1 MPSAPACAIPRNE
14 GAMITSQR
22 CVLDT
27 PLTPLRFSGGENISS
42 VELEQALLSHP
53 AVAEVAVIG
62 VPDQRWGE
70 RPKAYV
76 VLRAEKVATE
86 DELIAHVKV
95 KIAGYKAPKM
105 VAFVDAL
112 PRSATGKVLKQQLR
126 DLEWA
131 GRATRIHG

>member
-1 MPSAPACAIPRNE
+1 
-14 GAMITSQR
+14 
-22 CVLDT
+22 
-27 PLTPLRFSGGENISS
+27 
-42 VELEQALLSHP
+42 
-53 AVAEVAVIG
+53 VIG

-76 VLRAEKVATE
+76 VLRAERVATE

-112 PRSATGKVLKQQLR
+112 PRSATGKISKKQLR
-126 DLEWA
+126 DIEWA
-131 GRATRIHG
+131 GRPTGIQG

>member
-1 MPSAPACAIPRNE
+1 VRHPDGYVQLVDRAKDVVI
-14 GAMITSQR
+14 
-22 CVLDT
+22 
-27 PLTPLRFSGGENISS
+27 SGGENISS

-53 AVAEVAVIG
+53 AVAEAAVIG

-76 VLRAEKVATE
+76 VLRAERVATE

>member
-1 MPSAPACAIPRNE
+1 
-14 GAMITSQR
+14 MITSHR
-22 CVLDT
+22 RVVDT

-62 VPDQRWGE
+62 VPDDRWGE